1 MNIIKLALSIGMIY
15 NVCKGNIQTATLVG
29 VCLILTNFYGRTR

>member
-1 MNIIKLALSIGMIY
+1 MNIIKLVLSIGMIY
-15 NVCKGNIQTATLVG
+15 NVIKGNIQNATFIG